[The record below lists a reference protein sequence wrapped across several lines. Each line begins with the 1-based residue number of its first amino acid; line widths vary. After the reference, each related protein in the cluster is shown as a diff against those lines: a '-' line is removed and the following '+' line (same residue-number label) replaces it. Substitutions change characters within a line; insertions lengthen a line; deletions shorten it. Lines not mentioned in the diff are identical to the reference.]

1 MPQVVSA
8 KLRGITADLLPFPPG
23 VPPAYVQLA
32 THCWAAQPEQR
43 PTAAEVDAQLGQL
56 AQQLLGRQL
65 PPSLDGEAPAA
76 LPAAAAGAA
85 GAGWGAA
92 ALLAE

>member
-1 MPQVVSA
+1 VVSA
-8 KLRGITADLLPFPPG
+8 KLRGITSDLLPFPPG

-32 THCWAAQPEQR
+32 TDCWAAQPEQR

-65 PPSLDGEAPAA
+65 PPSPDGEAP
-76 LPAAAAGAA
+76 PAAPASAAGT
-85 GAGWGAA
+85 GAA
-92 ALLAE
+92 ALN